1 MTSVERKKALVQELA
16 ARLRAELDAMERAQR
31 ATVEGVTSE
40 EAKPEN
46 DKDTRALEQSYLARG
61 QARRVE
67 DLRDGV
73 ARVAVMPVR
82 PFAAEAAIALG
93 ALVTIEEN
101 DGDSA
106 GPEGE
111 VSVVF
116 IAPHGGGLRL
126 GSGEQVVTPASPLG
140 RALIGKVTGDDCEL
154 VIAGRTRALRI
165 REVA

>member
-1 MTSVERKKALVQELA
+1 MTSVDRKKALVQELA
-16 ARLRAELDAMERAQR
+16 AKLRAELDAMERAQR

-73 ARVAVMPVR
+73 ARVGVMPVR

-93 ALVTIEEN
+93 ALVTIEED
-101 DGDSA
+101 DG
-106 GPEGE
+106 E
-111 VSVVF
+111 SVLF

-140 RALIGKVTGDDCEL
+140 KALIGKVAGDDCEL
-154 VIAGRTRALRI
+154 VLAGRTRAFTI
-165 REVA
+165 REIA